1 MTNVDYY
8 PYLVSV
14 IMPMFNVEQYIAES
28 VQSILNQTFYRL
40 ELIIID
46 DESTD
51 TSAEIVRKFCVQDKR
66 VLFIQQENQGQGA
79 ARNLGLSQATG
90 KYIYFMD
97 SDDRLEPTALE
108 ILVTYAEKMQLDLVA
123 FSGTSFT
130 NDQLSLDRFK
140 IYDRPP
146 ITTPVS
152 GLDLFLMFSR
162 KNQFIV
168 SPCLYLFR
176 QNLTETTG
184 LTFDAGH
191 IHEDEGFTPLLFILA
206 TRSISLDERFFWRR
220 IRNDSTMTTPLS
232 YRNIEGLIQAAC
244 KLSIDD
250 KFLVKSSFFKLL
262 LFKITLKKA
271 QRRLLRNARKVAET
285 IERQVDFMNDIR
297 KRFGIKALLSIDPAM
312 ILYIYANPLY
322 RLLRSGKR
330 KLSLLF
336 SIAFLTSSIR
346 QHKY

>member
-1 MTNVDYY
+1 M
-8 PYLVSV
+8 PYVTV
-14 IMPMFNVEQYIAES
+14 IMPVYNTEQWVGDAI
-28 VQSILNQTFYRL
+28 QSILTQSYTDF
-40 ELIIID
+40 ELIIIND
-46 DESTD
+46 GSTD
-51 TSAEIVRKFCVQDKR
+51 QSLERIHFYANSDKR
-66 VLFIQQENQGQGA
+66 ITVICQENKGLSA
-79 ARNLGLSQATG
+79 ARNRGLMSAQG
-90 KYIYFMD
+90 EYIYFMD
-97 SDDRLEPTALE
+97 SDDILEPTALE

-130 NDQLSLDRFK
+130 NDQLSLDHFQS
-140 IYDRPP
+140 YNRPL

-152 GLDLFLMFSR
+152 GKDLFLMFSR

-168 SPCLYLFR
+168 SSCLYLFR
-176 QNLTETTG
+176 RNLTETSG
-184 LTFDAGH
+184 LAFDVGY
-191 IHEDEGFTPLLFILA
+191 INEDEGFTPLLFILA
-206 TRSISLDERFFWRR
+206 TRAISLDERFFWRR
-220 IRNDSTMTTPLS
+220 IRNNSIMTTPLS

-330 KLSLLF
+330 KLHRNAIDS
-336 SIAFLTSSIR
+336 
-346 QHKY
+346 H